1 MPWTKGEILED
12 DLGQRERSG
21 TRTRPAVRR
30 LRRLLAPPHASISGN
45 SREPEETRGARSQT
59 KAPLDLIVW
68 DAVASIELREAFL
81 DFRKEHQTLN
91 SIVDGS
97 IWRQFAN
104 RLNHLFSSDA
114 MWHKTLI
121 LPPLLPAPAPA

>member
-1 MPWTKGEILED
+1 MSVEPRNRFANMIRQARIAWLE
-12 DLGQRERSG
+12 Q
-21 TRTRPAVRR
+21 
-30 LRRLLAPPHASISGN
+30 LLIG
-45 SREPEETRGARSQT
+45 ETREARSQA

-104 RLNHLFSSDA
+104 RLNHLFSGDA
-114 MWHKTLI
+114 MWHTTLI
-121 LPPLLPAPAPA
+121 LLPAANSSAQLV